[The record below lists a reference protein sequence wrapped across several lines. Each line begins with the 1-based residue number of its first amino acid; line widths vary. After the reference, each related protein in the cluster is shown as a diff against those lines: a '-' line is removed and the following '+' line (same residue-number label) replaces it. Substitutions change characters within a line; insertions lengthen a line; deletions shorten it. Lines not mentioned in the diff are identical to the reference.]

1 MKDTVD
7 IGSYDPPSIP
17 HLLSE
22 IRDILADIRTN
33 GGSLSSAE
41 PEDGVPSVRDGDVVI
56 REVSVPDPDNERL
69 TALVFELANLLDQW
83 RHAPIFT
90 DVAAYGAWLQ
100 SIGPLVDAA
109 IEKVEGGPV
118 QDQTVDGDVSV
129 KRKPKIALDD
139 EVGPMGVYIRP
150 KIKPRRKKQ

>member
-1 MKDTVD
+1 MNETVD

-17 HLLSE
+17 HLLAE

-33 GGSLSSAE
+33 GGSLPAAA
-41 PEDGVPSVRDGDVVI
+41 PAGGVPSVRDGDVVI

-69 TALVFELANLLDQW
+69 TALVFELAGLLDQW
-83 RHAPIFT
+83 RHAPMFT

-109 IEKVEGGPV
+109 IEKVADGPLEEN
-118 QDQTVDGDVSV
+118 T
-129 KRKPKIALDD
+129 
-139 EVGPMGVYIRP
+139 VGPR
-150 KIKPRRKKQ
+150 KPRRKKK